1 MKAIIGHKVG
11 MTQMWDDKGRLVP
24 ATIIATVPNKVLTAA
39 DGRVLV
45 GIPTKGRTS
54 KPQAEIAK
62 KLDAKRGI
70 SLKEFTDIEGVE
82 AGGELTVAQFEK
94 GELVSVSGV
103 TKGKGFAGGMKR
115 HGFHGG
121 PASHGSDHQR
131 APGSIGAQ
139 RPQRV
144 PKGQKMAGHMGAVS
158 FTTRGNK
165 VLEVQSE
172 KGVLVVSGAIPGP
185 ARAQVIVRIQQ

>member
-1 MKAIIGHKVG
+1 
-11 MTQMWDDKGRLVP
+11 MWDDKGRLVP

-45 GIPTKGRTS
+45 GIPTKGSTK
-54 KPQAEIAK
+54 KPQAEVAK

-70 SLKEFTDIEGVE
+70 TLKEFTGIEGVE
-82 AGGELTVAQFEK
+82 AGAELTVAQFEK
-94 GELVSVSGV
+94 GELVSISGV

-165 VLEVQSE
+165 ILEVQSE
-172 KGVLVVSGAIPGP
+172 KGVLVVSGAVPGP